1 MKYAQTFKWVLLALF
16 IAGCSST
23 GSEKMDA
30 MEMDPNAN
38 GYVMIDETQVM
49 LILGGSHGTGTLKYK
64 DAEHK
69 FKLNGVKLGGIGYED
84 LTFTGNVYNLTKLE
98 DFDGTYFSAEAAFAV
113 VKGKGGFWMKN
124 SEGVSIHL
132 SGSSEGG
139 ALGLGVEGVGIS
151 LLK

>member
-1 MKYAQTFKWVLLALF
+1 MKYTQTFKWVLLALF

-23 GSEKMDA
+23 GSKKMDA

-38 GYVMIDETQVM
+38 GYVMIDEKQVM

-69 FKLNGVKLGGIGYED
+69 FKLNGLKLGGIGYED
-84 LTFTGNVYNLTKLE
+84 LKFSGNVYNLTKLE

-124 SEGVSIHL
+124 TAGVSIHL
-132 SGSSEGG
+132 SGDSEGA
-139 ALGLGVEGVGIS
+139 ALGLGAEGVGIS
-151 LLK
+151 LVK